1 MTNFLLWFFDD
12 KKILRSFDQ
21 FGNMVL
27 EDTSERKMH
36 RHSDG
41 KTYFADIPLGVY
53 VVRGESIVLM
63 GQVGTDNNM
72 MQELQLPELE
82 EMMDSTNETKLEWD
96 FDQDLLA

>member
-1 MTNFLLWFFDD
+1 MYKTLLTSNTQ
-12 KKILRSFDQ
+12 ILRSFDQ

-27 EDTSERKMH
+27 EDAAERKMH

-63 GQVGTDNNM
+63 GQAGPDTV

-82 EMMDSTNETKLEWD
+82 EMMDSTENATKLEWD